1 MFDQMAIF
9 RGIAEL
15 ADQGGPFVVWI
26 FLAGVLMWGLIFER
40 IWYFWRVLPRQVADT
55 RAKWDARS
63 DHSSWCARQI
73 REAMISRVNV
83 SMTNGLGVMAVLVP
97 MSPLLGLIGTV
108 TGMLQVF
115 SSIALLGNADARA
128 MAAGVS
134 AAMIC
139 TISGL
144 AVSISG
150 LYPVY
155 YFRRRV
161 AHETELLADE
171 LSL

>member
-1 MFDQMAIF
+1 MSYL
-9 RGIAEL
+9 AE
-15 ADQGGPFVVWI
+15 QGGPIVLGI
-26 FLAGVLMWGLIFER
+26 FALGVLLWALIAER
-40 IWYFWRVLPRQVADT
+40 IWYFWRVLPRQVANV
-55 RAKWDARS
+55 RAQWEARS

-73 REAMISRVNV
+73 RAAMISQVNV
-83 SMTNGLGVMAVLVP
+83 SMTSGFPLLAVMVP
-97 MSPLLGLIGTV
+97 MAPLMGLVGTV

-115 SSIALLGNADARA
+115 SSMELLGTADARS

-139 TISGL
+139 TICGL
-144 AVSISG
+144 VVAVSG

-155 YFRRRV
+155 YFRTRAIR
-161 AHETELLADE
+161 ETERLADE